1 MRAVLLAAG
10 EGRRLRPYS
19 NRPKPLVPLLGLALI
34 ERNILALREC
44 GINEFVIITGCYSA
58 EIQDCLGN
66 GEKFGVRINY
76 LHNPDW
82 QMGNGVSAYTFHKDH
97 RQDERF
103 ILLMADHVFELDLL
117 KAFLAGAEAVE
128 QDELLLAADSRLD
141 KVYDLD
147 ECTKV
152 KSRENYAVRLGK
164 GLDDF
169 NAVDCGLFLG
179 TGSLLEALSH
189 SIARGA
195 YALTDAVNLL
205 AGLGKVKL
213 HFVQHSWVDVD
224 DYQSYKQA
232 ERILLRSLVP
242 AKDGFIS
249 RLINRRFSLGIT
261 RLLAATAITPNQ
273 VTFFSFLTAAAAAAA
288 FAMAKPFLGGVL
300 AQLASILDGVDGE
313 IARLKFLRSSFGE
326 VFDSILDR
334 YGDYLIV
341 IGMVYAWYG
350 ATGHPMALLAGAGA
364 LTGMPMSMLFKEKFR
379 NVYGKPFIPER
390 HDGILRYF
398 PANRDGRL
406 FIIMLGGMLN
416 LLPAA
421 LVLLAAGTHLQ
432 VLIRLCNTR
441 KGRLILE

>member
-10 EGRRLRPYS
+10 EGRRLRPFFD
-19 NRPKPLVPLLGLALI
+19 RPKPLVHLLGLTLI

-44 GINEFVIITGCYSA
+44 GIKDFLVITGCYSD
-58 EIQDCLGN
+58 EVRDYLGS
-66 GEKFGVRINY
+66 GEKFGVSIDY

-82 QMGNGVSAYTFHKDH
+82 KMGNGLSAYTFHKDY
-97 RQDERF
+97 RRDEKF
-103 ILLMADHVFELDLL
+103 VLLMSDHVFELDLL
-117 KAFLAGAEAVE
+117 KAFLAGAEGVK
-128 QDELLLAADSRLD
+128 QDELLLAADSRLE

-152 KSRENYAVRLGK
+152 KSRENYAVKLGK

-169 NAVDCGLFLG
+169 NSVDCGLFIG
-179 TGSLLEALSH
+179 TGSLLEALSN

-213 HFVQHSWVDVD
+213 HFVKNDWIDVD

-232 ERILLRSLVP
+232 EKVLLKSLVP
-242 AKDGFIS
+242 AKDGFVS
-249 RLINRRFSLGIT
+249 RIFNRRFSLRIT
-261 RLLAATAITPNQ
+261 RLLAATAVTPNQ
-273 VTFFSFLTAAAAAAA
+273 VTVLSFFAAAAAAVS
-288 FAMAKPFLGGVL
+288 FAMGRPFIGGVL

-313 IARLKFLRSSFGE
+313 ISRLKFLKSRFGE
-326 VFDSILDR
+326 MLDSILDR
-334 YGDYLIV
+334 YGDCLIL
-341 IGMVYAWYG
+341 IGMVYSWYC
-350 ATGHPMALLAGAGA
+350 ATGHTIALLVGAGA
-364 LTGMPMSMLFKEKFR
+364 LAGMPMSMLFKEKFR
-379 NVYGKPFIPER
+379 NVYGKPFIPEI

-406 FIIMLGGMLN
+406 FIIMLGGVLN

-421 LVLLAAGTHLQ
+421 LVLLAAGAHLQ
-432 VLIRLCNTR
+432 AFIRLYNVR
-441 KGRLILE
+441 KSS